1 VTTGY
6 VTRVINNLRKR
17 VKKQSDVITDD
28 VLKVGEYE
36 TALSMWIKDE
46 QLVIKRQSNFRNLRA
61 SLNLFEDKDGSLR
74 LKGRFANSSL
84 KYEEQHPVLLR
95 CKDSHFTRLV
105 IWDAH
110 ESTMHHGVESTLARV
125 RARYWI
131 VKGRKSVKDILR
143 KCVLCKRYQGKPL
156 RSPESPDLPEFRID
170 HSGFAFQ
177 ATGLDFA
184 GPLYVKNNS
193 GTDKVYILLL
203 TCASSRAIHLELVKD
218 MSVEGFLRGFKR
230 FIARRGVPEVII
242 NDNFK
247 SREVKRFMLGQGI
260 KQRFILPASPWWG
273 GFYERLVRTVKSC
286 LKKTLGRTHT
296 TFEELQTILCDVEI
310 AINNRPLAYLSEDD
324 LDEPLTPFHLI
335 QGRGYVRRDLGRRNT
350 DIAPN
355 LSLGQCKDRLV
366 HLQKVLKDC
375 WVRFRREYLNELRQ
389 MNIYRKRNGST
400 RDLIIGDVVLVK
412 DDEPAP
418 RTQWRIGKVIQLV
431 TGRDG
436 QVRGATLKVLSKS
449 GKQTTIHRPLQK
461 LI

>member
-1 VTTGY
+1 MTTGY
-6 VTRVINNLRKR
+6 VMRFINNLRKR

-28 VLKVGEYE
+28 VLKVDEYE

-46 QLVIKRQSNFRNLRA
+46 LLVIKRQSNFRNLRA

-156 RSPESPDLPEFRID
+156 RSPESPDSPEFRID

-193 GTDKVYILLL
+193 GIDKVYILLL

-247 SREVKRFMLGQGI
+247 TFKSREVKRFILGQGI

-286 LKKTLGRTHT
+286 LKKTLRRTYT
-296 TFEELQTILCDVEI
+296 TFEELQTILYDAEV
-310 AINNRPLAYLSEDD
+310 AINNRPLAYL
-324 LDEPLTPFHLI
+324 
-335 QGRGYVRRDLGRRNT
+335 QRG
-350 DIAPN
+350 
-355 LSLGQCKDRLV
+355 
-366 HLQKVLKDC
+366 
-375 WVRFRREYLNELRQ
+375 
-389 MNIYRKRNGST
+389 
-400 RDLIIGDVVLVK
+400 
-412 DDEPAP
+412 
-418 RTQWRIGKVIQLV
+418 
-431 TGRDG
+431 
-436 QVRGATLKVLSKS
+436 
-449 GKQTTIHRPLQK
+449 
-461 LI
+461 